1 MNMEERPS
9 QVIEEYLLVLY
20 KLQRDGEKAK
30 SVTLANSLDT
40 SAPTVHATVGRMQ
53 RDGLIKVNRSKEI
66 QLTQLGFEMAE
77 NIAYRHNLA
86 EDFLCN
92 TLGIPWFEVHKHA
105 HQLEHAMTPLVVEK
119 LAEFLGKPEFCPHG
133 TPMPGQSLHENSFTL
148 DQAQAGSSVK
158 VAMIGEDLE
167 DSVELMRVLQ
177 NQQMMP
183 GHKHTI
189 LERSEVMQS
198 ITLDNGNGP
207 SVLPMHVAQKIIVIP
222 SPALV

>member
-1 MNMEERPS
+1 MEERPS

-20 KLQRDGEKAK
+20 KLHRNGEKAK
-30 SVTLANSLDT
+30 AVTLANKLET

-53 RDGLIKVNRSKEI
+53 RDGLIKVNRAKEI
-66 QLTQLGFEMAE
+66 QLTQLGVEMAE
-77 NIAYRHNLA
+77 SIAYRHNLA

-92 TLGIPWFEVHKHA
+92 TLGIPWYEVHKHA

-133 TPMPGQSLHENSFTL
+133 TPMPGLSLPGDSFTL
-148 DQAQAGSSVK
+148 DQAETGAQIE

-177 NQQMMP
+177 QQQMMP
-183 GHKHTI
+183 GQKHTI

-198 ITLDNGNGP
+198 ITLDNESGQ
-207 SVLPMHVAQKIIVIP
+207 SVLPMHVAEKIIVIP
-222 SPALV
+222 SAPQA

>member
-105 HQLEHAMTPLVVEK
+105 HQLEHAMTPY
-119 LAEFLGKPEFCPHG
+119 G
-133 TPMPGQSLHENSFTL
+133 TPMPGQSLPENSFTL
-148 DQAQAGSSVK
+148 DQALAGSNIE

-222 SPALV
+222 SPVLA